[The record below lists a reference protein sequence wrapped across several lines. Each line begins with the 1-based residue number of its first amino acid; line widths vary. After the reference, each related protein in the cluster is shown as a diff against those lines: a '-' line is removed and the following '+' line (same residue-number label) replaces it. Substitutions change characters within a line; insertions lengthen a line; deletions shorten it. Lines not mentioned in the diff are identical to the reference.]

1 MPSKVENQQSL
12 SARVTLTS
20 GQRNLQGGSV
30 IGGQPWDMP
39 WDVPCGTQGSLT
51 EPVVVGGKLG

>member
-1 MPSKVENQQSL
+1 MPSRAENQQSL

-30 IGGQPWDMP
+30 IGDEHGGQPLECALWHP
-39 WDVPCGTQGSLT
+39 AGALAQV
-51 EPVVVGGKLG
+51 LGCWEL